1 MRRSRASGTAG
12 SGDLAARVR
21 RSSSAR
27 SLTHR
32 TDSVIQTM
40 RMFSTGQRVLH
51 TGKPE
56 WGSGVITEA
65 MKTTQDGKPCQRLTI
80 RFDRAGL
87 KTISTAFATLIP
99 AEDAAALA
107 ADPIEV
113 PRSGGSIDGPTT
125 RGDSGARSGGGGGA
139 SDKEAE
145 FAARLMGA
153 PASME
158 IRQRMTRLPE
168 PATDP
173 FLTVVDRLKNTI
185 GLYRFQPT
193 GASLLDWA
201 AMQSGLSDPMS
212 RFNRHELEKFFES
225 FAIARD
231 QHLKKVA
238 GDARKL
244 EPEKTAALLK
254 GAPAMVQQVLRRF
267 DAMR

>member
-1 MRRSRASGTAG
+1 MDRIDT
-12 SGDLAARVR
+12 
-21 RSSSAR
+21 
-27 SLTHR
+27 
-32 TDSVIQTM
+32 VIQTI

-56 WGSGVITEA
+56 WGSGIITEA

-107 ADPIEV
+107 SDPLDL
-113 PRSGGSIDGPTT
+113 PRSSSAANGAIGSGRT
-125 RGDSGARSGGGGGA
+125 GGGNGVSSA
-139 SDKEAE
+139 QEAE

-153 PASME
+153 PASMD
-158 IRQRMTRLPE
+158 IRQRMTKLPDS
-168 PATDP
+168 ATDP
-173 FLTVVDRLKNTI
+173 FLTPMDRLKNTI

-201 AMQSGLSDPMS
+201 AMQSGLADPLS

-225 FAIARD
+225 FVIVRD
-231 QHLKKVA
+231 QQLKKVA
-238 GDARKL
+238 GEARKL
-244 EPEKTAALLK
+244 EPEKAAAMLK
-254 GAPAMVQQVLRRF
+254 SAPANVQQSLRRL

>member
-1 MRRSRASGTAG
+1 M
-12 SGDLAARVR
+12 
-21 RSSSAR
+21 
-27 SLTHR
+27 
-32 TDSVIQTM
+32 IQTM

-56 WGSGVITEA
+56 WGSGLITEA

-107 ADPIEV
+107 ADPIEL
-113 PRSGGSIDGPTT
+113 PRSGGSNDVPTT
-125 RGDSGARSGGGGGA
+125 RGDSGARSGGA
-139 SDKEAE
+139 SEKEAE

-153 PASME
+153 PASLE

-238 GDARKL
+238 ADARKL
-244 EPEKTAALLK
+244 EPEKTMALLK
-254 GAPAMVQQVLRRF
+254 AAPSIVQQVLRRF

>member
-1 MRRSRASGTAG
+1 M
-12 SGDLAARVR
+12 
-21 RSSSAR
+21 
-27 SLTHR
+27 
-32 TDSVIQTM
+32 IQTM

-56 WGSGVITEA
+56 WGSGLITEA

-87 KTISTAFATLIP
+87 KTISTAFANLIP
-99 AEDAAALA
+99 AEDAAPLA
-107 ADPIEV
+107 ADPIDL
-113 PRSGGSIDGPTT
+113 PRAGGSNDGPTT
-125 RGDSGARSGGGGGA
+125 RGDSGARVGVGGGSGGQ
-139 SDKEAE
+139 SEKEAE

-153 PASME
+153 PASLE

-238 GDARKL
+238 ADARKL
-244 EPEKTAALLK
+244 EPEKTMALLK
-254 GAPAMVQQVLRRF
+254 AAPSIVQQVLRRF

>member
-1 MRRSRASGTAG
+1 M
-12 SGDLAARVR
+12 
-21 RSSSAR
+21 
-27 SLTHR
+27 
-32 TDSVIQTM
+32 IQTM
-40 RMFSTGQRVLH
+40 RMFSTGQRVIH

-56 WGSGVITEA
+56 WGSGNITEA

-99 AEDAAALA
+99 ADEAAALA
-107 ADPIEV
+107 AHTIDM
-113 PRSGGSIDGPTT
+113 PRSDG
-125 RGDSGARSGGGGGA
+125 SGGGSTSRSDLSPGNGGA
-139 SDKEAE
+139 VGGGSASEKEAD

-158 IRQRMTRLPE
+158 VRQRMTRLPE

-173 FLTVVDRLKNTI
+173 FLTVLDRLKNTI

-231 QHLKKVA
+231 QHLKKIA

-254 GAPAMVQQVLRRF
+254 LAPAIVHQVLRRF